1 MHQLGW
7 DTGKND
13 EELFEFAMHETQ
25 YRDYKSGLAKKR
37 FLEEIEKMKSQ
48 SEPKKTISTVKDKQV
63 PNRNTYS
70 KEAVELPIAMAGF
83 LAYTLNN
90 RLISADTSRTNG
102 DSVWTSIGFW
112 RNHMA
117 VTLVHENKEIPVKI
131 RSLTSRE
138 YEFMILDIQ
147 YAVKLLYI
155 DLGEVDF
162 MANGQTY
169 FAGITRAEGDYS
181 KVTINQKE
189 FLLMRNDLL
198 LDESLAHADTS
209 AAGSNEN
216 RIIAPIPG
224 RIFRINI
231 KEGDKINK
239 GDVVLVID
247 AMKMENNILSK
258 REGII
263 KKILVSKDDMVEAGA
278 RLIEL
283 E

>member
-1 MHQLGW
+1 
-7 DTGKND
+7 
-13 EELFEFAMHETQ
+13 MHETQ

-37 FLEEIEKMKSQ
+37 FLEEIEKIKSQ
-48 SEPKKTISTVKDKQV
+48 SEPKKTFSTVKDKQV

-70 KEAVELPIAMAGF
+70 KEAVELPIALAGF
-83 LAYTLNN
+83 LAYTLND
-90 RLISADTSRTNG
+90 RLIAADTARTNG
-102 DSVWTSIGFW
+102 GSVWTSIGYW

-117 VTLVHENKEIPVKI
+117 VTVIHENKEIHVKI
-131 RSLTSRE
+131 RLLANRE
-138 YEFMILDIQ
+138 YEFMILDIPF
-147 YAVKLLYI
+147 AVKLLYI
-155 DLGEVDF
+155 DWGEADF

-181 KVTINQKE
+181 RVTINQKE
-189 FLLMRNDLL
+189 FLLMRSDLL

-209 AAGSNEN
+209 TAGSNEN
-216 RIIAPIPG
+216 RIMAPIPG

-231 KEGDKINK
+231 SEGDRIKK

-247 AMKMENNILSK
+247 AMKMENNILSN
-258 REGII
+258 REGVI